1 MVHLAHVVLM
11 VVVLRG
17 GKACGKHNGGRN
29 HDGEKCAHGEF
40 SWVSWVSIDEGRAA
54 AYDLDHMAIIK
65 KEPKSPARPTLDWK
79 SLAPESPLLA
89 ALPESARR
97 LTQSLEIQRQGA
109 VFGRGDRPQAMFFV
123 LSGEVRLLR
132 RSRSGGEI
140 VLQRTRRGFLA
151 EASLDQPNY
160 HCDAVAA
167 EPTRLLVIPRKGFTD
182 ALAVTAFRDRWIA
195 HLARELRK
203 VRAHT
208 ERLSLK
214 TARERI
220 VHFIETEGDAGV
232 VDLNQSK
239 KDWAAELGLTHEA
252 LYRTLA
258 EMEKRGELTLGKS
271 RLTLR

>member
-1 MVHLAHVVLM
+1 
-11 VVVLRG
+11 
-17 GKACGKHNGGRN
+17 
-29 HDGEKCAHGEF
+29 
-40 SWVSWVSIDEGRAA
+40 
-54 AYDLDHMAIIK
+54 
-65 KEPKSPARPTLDWK
+65 
-79 SLAPESPLLA
+79 
-89 ALPESARR
+89 
-97 LTQSLEIQRQGA
+97 
-109 VFGRGDRPQAMFFV
+109 MFFV

-132 RSRSGGEI
+132 RSKSGGEV

-151 EASLDQPNY
+151 EASLDQSTY

-167 EPTRLLVIPRKGFTD
+167 EPTRLLAIQRRAFAD
-182 ALAVTAFRDRWIA
+182 SLAVRGFRDRWIA

-208 ERLSLK
+208 ERLNLK

-220 VHFIETEGDAGV
+220 VHFIETEGEGGI

-239 KDWAAELGLTHEA
+239 KDWASELGLTHEA

-258 EMEKRGELTLGKS
+258 QMEKRDELKVNQS

>member
-1 MVHLAHVVLM
+1 
-11 VVVLRG
+11 
-17 GKACGKHNGGRN
+17 
-29 HDGEKCAHGEF
+29 
-40 SWVSWVSIDEGRAA
+40 
-54 AYDLDHMAIIK
+54 
-65 KEPKSPARPTLDWK
+65 
-79 SLAPESPLLA
+79 
-89 ALPESARR
+89 
-97 LTQSLEIQRQGA
+97 LEIRRQSA
-109 VFGRGDRPQAMFFV
+109 VFGRGDRPQSMFFV

-132 RSRSGGEI
+132 RSKTGSEI

-151 EASLDQPNY
+151 EASLDQLTY

-167 EPTRLLVIPRKGFTD
+167 EPSRLLAIPRKAFTQ
-182 ALAVTAFRDRWIA
+182 ALAVNDFRDRWIA

-220 VHFIETEGDAGV
+220 VHFIETEGEAGV

-239 KDWAAELGLTHEA
+239 KEWAAELGLTHEA

-258 EMEKRGELTLGKS
+258 QMAKRGELEVENCRVS
-271 RLTLR
+271 LRWT

>member
-1 MVHLAHVVLM
+1 V
-11 VVVLRG
+11 
-17 GKACGKHNGGRN
+17 
-29 HDGEKCAHGEF
+29 E
-40 SWVSWVSIDEGRAA
+40 SIDAGRVA
-54 AYDLDHMAIIK
+54 AYDLDHMATIK
-65 KEPKSPARPTLDWK
+65 KEAKSPAPPALDWK
-79 SLAPESPLLA
+79 SLSLESPLLA

-97 LTQSLEIQRQGA
+97 ATRLMEIPRQST
-109 VFGRGDRPQAMFFV
+109 VFGRGDRPQTMFFV

-140 VLQRTRRGFLA
+140 VLQRARRGFLA
-151 EASLDQPNY
+151 EASLDQPTY

-167 EPTRLLVIPRKGFTD
+167 EPTRLLAIQRKAFTD
-182 ALAVTAFRDRWIA
+182 ALAVAAFRDRWIA

-220 VHFIETEGDAGV
+220 VHFIETEGEAGFV
-232 VDLNQSK
+232 ELNQSK

-258 EMEKRGELTLGKS
+258 QMERRGDLTLGKS

>member
-1 MVHLAHVVLM
+1 MATIEKE
-11 VVVLRG
+11 LRT
-17 GKACGKHNGGRN
+17 
-29 HDGEKCAHGEF
+29 
-40 SWVSWVSIDEGRAA
+40 
-54 AYDLDHMAIIK
+54 
-65 KEPKSPARPTLDWK
+65 PARPALDWK
-79 SLAPESPLLA
+79 SLSLESPLLA

-97 LTQSLEIQRQGA
+97 LTRSLEIQRQST
-109 VFGRGDRPQAMFFV
+109 VFSRGERPQAMFFV

-132 RSRSGGEI
+132 RSKSGGEI

-151 EASLDQPNY
+151 EASLDQPTY

-167 EPTRLLVIPRKGFTD
+167 KPTRLLAIKRTAFIH
-182 ALAVTAFRDRWIA
+182 ALAVGDFRDRWIA

-220 VHFIETEGDAGV
+220 VHFIETEGEVGM

-258 EMEKRGELTLGKS
+258 QMQKRGELMLEQS

>member
-1 MVHLAHVVLM
+1 MPTIEKE
-11 VVVLRG
+11 LRVQS
-17 GKACGKHNGGRN
+17 H
-29 HDGEKCAHGEF
+29 
-40 SWVSWVSIDEGRAA
+40 
-54 AYDLDHMAIIK
+54 
-65 KEPKSPARPTLDWK
+65 PAPDWK
-79 SLAPESPLLA
+79 SLSLGSPLLA

-97 LTQSLEIQRQGA
+97 LTRSLEIQRQGA
-109 VFGRGDRPQAMFFV
+109 VFRRGDRPQTMFFV

-132 RSRSGGEI
+132 QSKTGSEI

-151 EASLDQPNY
+151 EASLDQPTY

-167 EPTRLLVIPRKGFTD
+167 EPTRLLAIKRKTFTQ
-182 ALAVTAFRDRWIA
+182 ALAVNDFRDRWIA

-203 VRAHT
+203 VRAHA

-220 VHFIETEGDAGV
+220 VHFIETEGEAGV

-239 KDWAAELGLTHEA
+239 KDWAVELGLTHES

-258 EMEKRGELTLGKS
+258 QMAKGGELEVENC
-271 RLTLR
+271 RLSLRWT

>member
-1 MVHLAHVVLM
+1 MATHE
-11 VVVLRG
+11 REF
-17 GKACGKHNGGRN
+17 KA
-29 HDGEKCAHGEF
+29 
-40 SWVSWVSIDEGRAA
+40 
-54 AYDLDHMAIIK
+54 
-65 KEPKSPARPTLDWK
+65 PARPALDWK
-79 SLAPESPLLA
+79 SLSLELPLLA

-97 LTQSLEIQRQGA
+97 LTQFMEVQRQST

-123 LSGEVRLLR
+123 LSGEVRLVR

-140 VLQRTRRGFLA
+140 VLQRTGRGFLA

-167 EPTRLLVIPRKGFTD
+167 EPTRLLAIQRRAFTD
-182 ALAVTAFRDRWIA
+182 ALAVEGFRDRWIA

-203 VRAHT
+203 VRAQT

-220 VHFIETEGDAGV
+220 VHFIETEGEAGGI
-232 VDLNQSK
+232 DLKQSK

-258 EMEKRGELTLGKS
+258 KMQERGELTLERS
-271 RLTLR
+271 RLNLR